1 MATYTNDIV
10 TTRAAG
16 TISRPNEYMGIPKI
30 IPVSVTIG
38 TAIAD
43 ADVLVLSEVL
53 GQNSKI
59 VNFNLTNT
67 DLGTA
72 ATLSLTAGAGGTALG
87 TISGTTAGTTTY
99 LLAPVDVSDTQIIA
113 TASSVTSGATGTL
126 VGTITVVNDW

>member
-16 TISRPNEYMGIPKI
+16 TISRPNEYMGVPKI
-30 IPVSVTIG
+30 IPVSITIG

-72 ATLSLTAGAGGTALG
+72 ATLSLTAGAGGTAE
-87 TISGTTAGTTTY
+87 SAGRHH
-99 LLAPVDVSDTQIIA
+99 A
-113 TASSVTSGATGTL
+113 TAQPTRAGATAAAESATMAA
-126 VGTITVVNDW
+126 ITVLPAQHAGEIAGR

>member
-1 MATYTNDIV
+1 MATYTNAIV

-16 TISRPNEYMGIPKI
+16 TISRPNEYMGVPKI

-43 ADVLVLSEVL
+43 DDVLVLSETL
-53 GQNSKI
+53 GQNAKI

-72 ATLSLTAGAGGTALG
+72 ATLTLTAGVGGTELG
-87 TISGTTAGTTTY
+87 TITATAAGTTTY
-99 LLAPVDVSDTQIIA
+99 ILAPVDVSETAIIA
-113 TASSVTSGATGTL
+113 TASAVNTGATGTL